1 MRIENRNEAVT
12 SSDLRKLIESYGGIC
27 WKVDSDVGVPDR
39 FCALEGWSFMAE
51 IKKEGKE
58 PRPIQYK
65 QIDRLQRL
73 GFDAF
78 TIVGKKGLDAFDQE
92 YLAGRWTKKEKTE
105 VKLLDYPD

>member
-1 MRIENRNEAVT
+1 MQIENRKESAT
-12 SSDLRKLIESYGGIC
+12 SGDLRKLIKSYGGIC

-39 FCALEGWSFMAE
+39 FCALPGWAFFAE
-51 IKKEGKE
+51 MKQQGED

-65 QIDRLQRL
+65 QIENLNNL

-78 TIVGKKGLDAFDQE
+78 TIAGKSGLDEFEDD
-92 YLAGRWTKKEKTE
+92 YLSGTFTKKEKSE